1 MPISK
6 TEEALVF
13 AAKNGNTKCF
23 EELYKIYYDK
33 IYALAMTMVKNS
45 ADAEDV
51 LQITFVKAWQKIDKL
66 ENVSAF
72 NTWIQRITINQC
84 NSILRG
90 KKQSFSI
97 DDESEDGEIL
107 QIESDLLL
115 PEQYAEQDDLSIRL
129 KEIVDD
135 LSVVQRETILLY
147 YYNELSVEEIAE
159 TMDCSVGTVKSRLF
173 LARKAIKT
181 EIEEKEKKSGEKF
194 YGVAIIPFASLF
206 IKQVKSFV
214 ISGEKASEI
223 FSGISNTLFNTPLRK
238 VSINPKHSEPSNGTK
253 IFNSTSPNDHL
264 SSPDSSLN
272 ASNMA
277 KSGVASST
285 IKKSF
290 PLWAKIVSIIIAIG
304 VFTGGGI
311 FVWNILKPAP
321 VNPIINATVG
331 SEFTYGKYEQ
341 DNNLGNG
348 AEDIEWRVLDRQ
360 NDKLFVISKYAL
372 DCIEYNK
379 DKNPNSWKD
388 TDLRNWS
395 NSTFY
400 KKAFTKDEQKNI
412 SKTYIYS
419 DEGSTLGL
427 EDSVV
432 TDKVFILNNYE
443 QDIYFS
449 SNDDRIAIATD
460 YAIANGVKANKKK
473 QTIWWLRSRCFEN
486 YIGAVYEDGY
496 ADGEKGGK
504 YSDNFAFRPA
514 MWIDTKAIADNEKA
528 KDVVQPVTTKYLTE
542 SLRTFLCTFALHYDD
557 KTYDNNKITED
568 SNILLGVIGDRECV
582 DYSVYSKELAE
593 QNSTDNWIITE
604 EQQSPI
610 KAINEKAS
618 MYKMLDSDKVDYIL
632 KNIFNCTNDDISKM
646 RSWQSDYSP
655 YGFADGK
662 YYCSTGGN
670 GSLGNNFEYKS
681 CEYKNGEY
689 YFTVEYYPDGYDNP
703 YVETTT
709 KTIYVKTKLLPH
721 EGKPWWS
728 LYYYS
733 QDPFKIKKETEKV
746 TVAEKETSQ
755 NEYVMGDRLVEY
767 NNVVYY
773 ADNKGLWKKESDS
786 DSKLL
791 NKCSAIHLATNGQV
805 IYYGAFN
812 KSVEYSPYANS
823 QIEVRQYDMYKYDIK
838 TGENKKITS
847 FIGDG
852 EPICAIGDVIY
863 YTDYSDDFDGNRAG
877 LAKGIRSYNTTTRKK
892 EYICDGAH
900 LVQSYNGKIFY
911 RTIMAAGG
919 GYGVHQIHLFDTETG
934 KSEIISEDNVMSFEV
949 ISGKL
954 YYLIDNHFDTDNYT
968 TKVCCYD
975 ISSGQTQVLLEKSD
989 KTGKLQ
995 AYDDKYAI
1003 YSLGS
1008 QKFYRINLITGT
1020 EEQIKLSDLSEET
1033 TYSVF
1038 RCNDKTVFFT
1048 GNSIM
1053 HIYTIKDD
1061 STKSNGGNDR
1071 ISCSSIIEVKNNT
1084 VFYDKSEGD
1093 NYYLFTIGYIDI
1105 NHSKSGWLGT
1115 WTADNGESLKIK
1127 KVTNKGISLVFSKRS
1142 EQGNMMSVDYKM
1154 EFDNSKKSIVSEIGD
1169 ATDHGGWEYSFV
1181 LGDGYITVKSRYP
1194 DQIFYKK

>member
-33 IYALAMTMVKNS
+33 IYALAITMVKNS

-51 LQITFVKAWQKIDKL
+51 LQITFVKAWQSIDKL

-84 NSILRG
+84 NSMLRG
-90 KKQSFSI
+90 KKQNYSI

-115 PEQYAEQDDLSIRL
+115 PEQYAEREDLSIRL

-135 LSVVQRETILLY
+135 LSIVQRETILLY

-253 IFNSTSPNDHL
+253 GFNSTSPNDNL

-285 IKKSF
+285 IKNSF
-290 PLWAKIVSIIIAIG
+290 PLWAKIVSFITAIG
-304 VFTGGGI
+304 VLTGGGI

-331 SEFTYGKYEQ
+331 SVFTYGKYEQ

-388 TDLRNWS
+388 TDLRRWL
-395 NSTFY
+395 NSDFY

-412 SKTYIYS
+412 STTYIYS
-419 DEGSTLGL
+419 DEGRTLGV
-427 EDSVV
+427 EDSVL

-443 QDIYFS
+443 QDTYFS
-449 SNDDRIAIATD
+449 SNSDRIAIATNF
-460 YAIANGVKANKKK
+460 AIANGVEANKEK
-473 QTIWWLRSRCFEN
+473 QAIWWLRSRCFEN

-504 YSDNFAFRPA
+504 YSDNYAVRPA
-514 MWIDTKAIADNEKA
+514 MWIDTKAIADNINARK
-528 KDVVQPVTTKYLTE
+528 VVQPVTTKYLTE
-542 SLRTFLCTFALHYDD
+542 SLRTFLCTFALHYDE
-557 KTYDNNKITED
+557 KTYDNSNITED
-568 SNILLGVIGDRECV
+568 SNILLGVIGERECV
-582 DYSVYSKELAE
+582 DYSVYSKELAQ

-618 MYKMLDSDKVDYIL
+618 MYKILDSDKVDYIL

-646 RSWQSDYSP
+646 RSWQSDISP
-655 YGFADGK
+655 YGYADGK
-662 YYCSTGGN
+662 YYCATGGN

-703 YVETTT
+703 YVETTI
-709 KTIYVKTKLLPH
+709 KTMYVKTKLLPH

-733 QDPFKIKKETEKV
+733 QDLFTEDNKKDENID
-746 TVAEKETSQ
+746 TSS
-755 NEYVMGDRLVEY
+755 NNYVMGDRLVEY
-767 NNVVYY
+767 DNVVYY
-773 ADNKGLWKKESDS
+773 TDNEGLWKKEPNSES
-786 DSKLL
+786 ELL
-791 NKCSAIHLATNGQV
+791 EECSALHLATNGQV
-805 IYYGAFN
+805 IYYGAYN
-812 KSVEYSPYANS
+812 KTEKYTPYDN
-823 QIEVRQYDMYKYDIK
+823 QQTEIRQYDMYKYDLKSGSNDIV
-838 TGENKKITS
+838 TS
-847 FIGDG
+847 FIADG
-852 EPICAIGDVIY
+852 KPICAIGDIVY
-863 YTDYSDDFDGNRAG
+863 YTDFKDDFDGNMAG
-877 LAKGIRSYNTTTRKK
+877 IAEGIRSYNISTGEKD
-892 EYICDGAH
+892 YICDGAF
-900 LVQSYNGKIFY
+900 LVDSYDGKIFF

-919 GYGVHQIHLFDTETG
+919 GYGVHQIHLYNTETG
-934 KSEIISEDNVMSFEV
+934 KSEIISKDNVTNFKV

-954 YYLIDNHFDTDNYT
+954 YYVIDNHLDFDNSDN
-968 TKVCCYD
+968 KISVCCYD
-975 ISSGQTQVLLEKSD
+975 ISSGKTQVLLEKSD
-989 KTGKLQ
+989 KTGNLQ
-995 AYDDKYAI
+995 AYDDKFAI
-1003 YSLGS
+1003 YSLDS
-1008 QKFYRINLITGT
+1008 QKHYRINLETGK
-1020 EEQIKLSDLSEET
+1020 EEDISMSAFDGET
-1033 TYSVF
+1033 PNSVF

-1048 GNSIM
+1048 GNNTM
-1053 HIYTIKDD
+1053 HIFALNDD
-1061 STKSNGGNDR
+1061 STEPRGEKES
-1071 ISCSSIIEVKNNT
+1071 IYCSTIIDVKDNI
-1084 VFYDKSEGD
+1084 VFYDESDGN
-1093 NYYLFTIGYIDI
+1093 NYYLFSIGYMKY
-1105 NHSKSGWLGT
+1105 N
-1115 WTADNGESLKIK
+1115 
-1127 KVTNKGISLVFSKRS
+1127 
-1142 EQGNMMSVDYKM
+1142 
-1154 EFDNSKKSIVSEIGD
+1154 
-1169 ATDHGGWEYSFV
+1169 
-1181 LGDGYITVKSRYP
+1181 
-1194 DQIFYKK
+1194 